1 MHARILVAD
10 DEKAVRESVTSAL
23 KREGF
28 EVETAGDGKTA
39 WERLAAERFD
49 LAVLDITMPLLEGT
63 AVLARLRAAKMPVP
77 VIFLTS
83 RDEELDRIAGLES
96 GADDYISKPFS
107 MGELIARIKAV
118 LRRAGA
124 RESDGDCAARAD
136 SDADQYDSRGHGP
149 GLKIISDNLMAFWDG
164 CEVRLTVTEFRM
176 LERLLHLS
184 GEVVS
189 RCKLMQYA
197 FPLDNYA
204 SDRSADSHIKR
215 LRKKLE
221 DAGAP
226 ENCIET
232 VYGAGYRMKGGLK

>member
-1 MHARILVAD
+1 MHEKILVAD
-10 DEKAVRESVTSAL
+10 DENAVRESVATAL
-23 KREGF
+23 RREAF
-28 EVETAGDGKTA
+28 TVEAVSDGKAA
-39 WERLAAERFD
+39 WNAANTGVFA
-49 LAVLDITMPLLEGT
+49 LAVLDISMPLLEGT
-63 AVLARLRAAKMPVP
+63 AVLARIRAAKLSLP

-118 LRRAGA
+118 LRRAAPSETNGHSGKAGA
-124 RESDGDCAARAD
+124 
-136 SDADQYDSRGHGP
+136 
-149 GLKIISDNLMAFWDG
+149 GLTIHPECLSVYWNEAEI
-164 CEVRLTVTEFRM
+164 RLTLTEFRM
-176 LERLLHLS
+176 LDRLHHRP

-189 RCKLMQYA
+189 RESLMQFA

-221 DAGAP
+221 AAGAP
-226 ENCIET
+226 ANCIET
-232 VYGAGYRMKGGLK
+232 MYGAGYRLGTGTG

>member
-39 WERLAAERFD
+39 WERLCAEQVD

-63 AVLARLRAAKMPVP
+63 AVLARLRAAKMSVP

-83 RDEELDRIAGLES
+83 RDEEIDRIAGLES

-124 RESDGDCAARAD
+124 RNVADGSDE
-136 SDADQYDSRGHGP
+136 P

-176 LERLLHLS
+176 LERLLLLS

-226 ENCIET
+226 DNCIET